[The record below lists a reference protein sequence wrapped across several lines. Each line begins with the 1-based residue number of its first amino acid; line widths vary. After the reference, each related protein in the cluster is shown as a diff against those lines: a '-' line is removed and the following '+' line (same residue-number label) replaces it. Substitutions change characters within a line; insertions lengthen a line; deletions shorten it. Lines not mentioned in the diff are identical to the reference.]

1 MSWMAT
7 PLQYGDPPRLGPFV
21 LQARLLTA
29 PAGLVYL
36 GQGPDGRA
44 VSVAVLTRGAALDAA
59 ARDRFVTAIKDA
71 GRHRGGRL
79 GRSVPLIGVVRGRAE
94 TPEVVAMD
102 EGRAPWVAVPYV
114 PGGAGAERFLEPVM
128 VSGMLLGDRQGPDFV
143 PYWLGDRDPALP
155 APAPP
160 GPPPV
165 GTRRSVGLASALL
178 ATLVAMMIAMVWLLL
193 VRLEGDPQP
202 TRPLPPT
209 VVVPTPP
216 PTPASPR
223 PGEQSPT
230 PSEGGSESRTTL
242 PGGDD
247 DVGGDI

>member
-1 MSWMAT
+1 M
-7 PLQYGDPPRLGPFV
+7 QYGDPPRLGPFV

-36 GQGPDGRA
+36 GQGPNGRA

-59 ARDRFVTAIKDA
+59 ARERFVTAIKEAERHRA
-71 GRHRGGRL
+71 GRRGRG
-79 GRSVPLIGVVRGRAE
+79 VPLLGMVRGRVD
-94 TPEVVAMD
+94 TPQVIGMD
-102 EGRAPWVAVPYV
+102 GGRAPWVAVPYV

-128 VSGMLLGDRQGPDFV
+128 VSGMLLGDRNGPDFV

-165 GTRRSVGLASALL
+165 ATGRSVGLASALL
-178 ATLVAMMIAMVWLLL
+178 ATLLTMTVLMILLL
-193 VRLEGDPQP
+193 LFRLDGDQQP
-202 TRPLPPT
+202 SRPLPPT
-209 VVVPTPP
+209 VIVPTPP

-223 PGEQSPT
+223 PGEQSPK
-230 PSEGGSESRTTL
+230 PSDGGSDDRTRV
-242 PGGDD
+242 PGRDD
-247 DVGGDI
+247 DLGRDI

>member
-1 MSWMAT
+1 MAT

-36 GQGPDGRA
+36 GQGPDGRV

-59 ARDRFVTAIKDA
+59 ARDRFVTAITDAERHA
-71 GRHRGGRL
+71 GRRGAPAVL
-79 GRSVPLIGVVRGRAE
+79 
-94 TPEVVAMD
+94 AMD
-102 EGRAPWVAVPYV
+102 GGPAPWVAVPYA
-114 PGGAGAERFLEPVM
+114 PGGVGAERFLEPVM
-128 VSGMLLGDRQGPDFV
+128 VSGMLLGDRNGPDFV
-143 PYWLGDRDPALP
+143 PFWLGDRDPALP

-165 GTRRSVGLASALL
+165 ATRRSVGLAAALL
-178 ATLVAMMIAMVWLLL
+178 ATLVTLMVVMMLLL
-193 VRLEGDPQP
+193 LFRPEGDQQP
-202 TRPLPPT
+202 SRPLPPP

-223 PGEQSPT
+223 PGDQSPT
-230 PSEGGSESRTTL
+230 PSEGGTERRTAV

-247 DVGGDI
+247 DLGGEI